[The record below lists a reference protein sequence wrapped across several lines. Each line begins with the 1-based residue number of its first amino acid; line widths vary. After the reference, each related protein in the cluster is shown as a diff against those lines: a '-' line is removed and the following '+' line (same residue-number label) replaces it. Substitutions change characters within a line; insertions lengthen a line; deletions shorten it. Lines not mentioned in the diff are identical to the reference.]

1 MILGT
6 LLRLGT
12 RLRLGLALAAITI
25 SALWIAFAKG
35 RAQARAHLAV
45 KQAEARI
52 RSLTIAKDIRHEL
65 EVLPDAERKRRLARW
80 MRD

>member
-1 MILGT
+1 MIIGT
-6 LLRLGT
+6 MLRLGT
-12 RLRLGLALAAITI
+12 RLRLGLALAAIAI
-25 SALWIAFAKG
+25 SALWIAFARG
-35 RAQARAHLAV
+35 RAEARTHIAV

-65 EVLPDAERKRRLARW
+65 EVLPDAERKRRLTRW

>member
-6 LLRLGT
+6 LLRLGI

-35 RAQARAHLAV
+35 RAEARAHLAV

>member
-1 MILGT
+1 MIIGT
-6 LLRLGT
+6 MLRLGT
-12 RLRLGLALAAITI
+12 RLRLGLALAAIAI
-25 SALWIAFAKG
+25 SALWIAFARG

>member
-1 MILGT
+1 MIIGT
-6 LLRLGT
+6 MLRLGT

-25 SALWIAFAKG
+25 SALWIAFARG
-35 RAQARAHLAV
+35 RAEARAHLAV

-52 RSLTIAKDIRHEL
+52 RSLTLAKDIRHEL

>member
-1 MILGT
+1 MIAAAV
-6 LLRLGT
+6 LRLGT
-12 RLRLGLALAAITI
+12 RLRLGLALAAIAI

-52 RSLTIAKDIRHEL
+52 RSLTYAKEIRHEL